1 MRRAVIV
8 FAVSLFLLL
17 FSGCCAG
24 SREIT
29 RYESE
34 TFNAYVWVEG
44 RDLAVVL
51 VDRTLVVPT
60 KRTVVPDSDALAQV
74 GNILQTLA
82 EVSESPDP
90 ISALIESRKA
100 LRKSPLVDTLAV
112 IGEDSRIAARLRR
125 IDTTTFLDLRGI
137 PIEEDVL
144 DVYLSDVRTYQMRR
158 KTTQ

>member
-1 MRRAVIV
+1 MRRTVVVLA
-8 FAVSLFLLL
+8 ASLLL
-17 FSGCCAG
+17 FSGCHAG
-24 SREIT
+24 SGEIT

-34 TFNAYVWVEG
+34 TFNAYVWIEG

-60 KRTVVPDSDALAQV
+60 KRTVMLNPGALDQV
-74 GNILQTLA
+74 SGILQTLA

-90 ISALIESRKA
+90 VSALIVNKKA

-112 IGEDSRIAARLRR
+112 IGEDPRIAARLRR
-125 IDTTTFLDLRGI
+125 IDTTTFLDLRGM

-144 DVYLSDVRTYQMRR
+144 DAYLSDVRTYQMRR

>member
-1 MRRAVIV
+1 
-8 FAVSLFLLL
+8 S
-17 FSGCCAG
+17 
-24 SREIT
+24 
-29 RYESE
+29 
-34 TFNAYVWVEG
+34 
-44 RDLAVVL
+44 
-51 VDRTLVVPT
+51 
-60 KRTVVPDSDALAQV
+60 SDPA
-74 GNILQTLA
+74 
-82 EVSESPDP
+82 
-90 ISALIESRKA
+90 SALLENRKA